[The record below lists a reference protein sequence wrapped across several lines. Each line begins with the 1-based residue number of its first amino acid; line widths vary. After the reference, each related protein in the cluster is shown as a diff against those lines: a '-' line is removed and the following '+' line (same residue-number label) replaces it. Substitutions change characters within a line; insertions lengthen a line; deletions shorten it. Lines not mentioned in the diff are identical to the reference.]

1 MSRYDL
7 FRRRIAPIAF
17 LVAIALIARDSCE
30 KQHRTHATVELDFGD
45 ARPRVRAVDVRVVVG
60 DDTVATYQR
69 TALGAGGIATCRF
82 EAAVPGED
90 GELRIDVDLGS
101 EHRQLTRRFHAVE
114 GATVHV
120 AVGDALDAPDGRDG
134 R

>member
-1 MSRYDL
+1 VSRYDF

-17 LVAIALIARDSCE
+17 FLAIALIARDSCE

-45 ARPRVRAVDVRVVVG
+45 ARPRVHAVDVRVVVG
-60 DDTVATYQR
+60 ADTVATYQR

-82 EAAVPGED
+82 DTAVPDED
-90 GELRIDVDLGS
+90 GELQIDVDLGT
-101 EHRQLTRRFHAVE
+101 EHRQLTRRFHTIE

-120 AVGDALDAPDGRDG
+120 PLGDALGEPTAR
-134 R
+134 